1 MPTSIFEVYLDYILN
16 KTKILPIISD
26 PTYVDTDSDGYTDDV
41 DPRPLISDVTRYEIN
56 MIENYIPVEYDG
68 PETRYTKKIYYGGDQ
83 SWFYDEVVN
92 STRTDKDIKE
102 GGCGLI
108 SAADLIMYLT
118 FFHSGMPSSEYFE
131 LVTSSEYEGEYVKY
145 EDYDKFVRH
154 LNDIKSPWRIGI
166 LLGFPPNRVK
176 NLLNEY
182 FEENDI
188 SIKARSTLIYPT
200 NLLISDRDKIL
211 QLIIHQLEND
221 IPVPVMGGLFASAVM
236 RLINMETGEE
246 VIMDED
252 DMDKIKVHW
261 VNVVAVRIDEIEG
274 TVLLEVASWGKKY
287 LIDYDDYYTKN
298 GVVSGLEGV
307 IWIEK

>member
-1 MPTSIFEVYLDYILN
+1 
-16 KTKILPIISD
+16 
-26 PTYVDTDSDGYTDDV
+26 
-41 DPRPLISDVTRYEIN
+41 

-154 LNDIKSPWRIGI
+154 LNDIRSPWRIGI

-188 SIKARSTLIYPT
+188 SIKARSTLIFPT
-200 NLLISDRDKIL
+200 NLLIPERDKIL

-221 IPVPVMGGLFASAVM
+221 IPVPLMGGLFASAEM
-236 RLINMETGEE
+236 KPIDILTGEE
-246 VIMDED
+246 IIANNGPKD
-252 DMDKIKVHW
+252 IKVHW
-261 VNVVAVRIDEIEG
+261 VNVVAVRFDEIEG
-274 TVLLEVASWGKKY
+274 TVLLEVACWGKKY
-287 LIDYDDYYTKN
+287 LIDYNDYYN
-298 GVVSGLEGV
+298 RASLGYGLDGVVWLE
-307 IWIEK
+307 KQ

>member
-1 MPTSIFEVYLDYILN
+1 
-16 KTKILPIISD
+16 
-26 PTYVDTDSDGYTDDV
+26 VDTDGDGYTDDV
-41 DPRPLISDVTRYEIN
+41 DPRPLISDVRRYSIKGV
-56 MIENYIPVEYDG
+56 ENYVPVEYDG
-68 PETRYTKKIYYGGDQ
+68 PETKELIGKYGYDKKVYYGGNQ

-92 STRTDKDIKE
+92 STQEDKDIDI

-118 FFHSGMPSSEYFE
+118 FFHSGMPSSELFE

-182 FEENDI
+182 FEKNDI
-188 SIKARSTLIYPT
+188 SIKARSTLIFPT
-200 NLLISDRDKIL
+200 NLLIPERDKIL
-211 QLIIHQLEND
+211 QYIIHQLEND
-221 IPVPVMGGLFASAVM
+221 IPVPLMGGLFASAKM
-236 RLINMETGEE
+236 RPINMETGEE
-246 VIMDED
+246 VIMDEG

-274 TVLLEVASWGKKY
+274 TVLREVASWGEKY
-287 LIDYDDYYTKN
+287 LIDYNDYYN
-298 GVVSGLEGV
+298 GARLVNGLDGV

>member
-1 MPTSIFEVYLDYILN
+1 MSLL
-16 KTKILPIISD
+16 S
-26 PTYVDTDSDGYTDDV
+26 
-41 DPRPLISDVTRYEIN
+41 
-56 MIENYIPVEYDG
+56 MMG
-68 PETRYTKKIYYGGDQ
+68 PETDIYAKKIYYGGNQ

-92 STRTDKDIKE
+92 STQEDKDIDI

-118 FFHSGMPSSEYFE
+118 FFHSGMPSSELFE

-154 LNDIKSPWRIGI
+154 LNDIRSPWRIGI

-221 IPVPVMGGLFASAVM
+221 IPEPVMGGLFASAVM

-246 VIMDED
+246 VIMRSEERR
-252 DMDKIKVHW
+252 V
-261 VNVVAVRIDEIEG
+261 
-274 TVLLEVASWGKKY
+274 GK
-287 LIDYDDYYTKN
+287 
-298 GVVSGLEGV
+298 
-307 IWIEK
+307 